1 VLFVL
6 SLVAVILVGSYGDCK
21 YYAKGCHWV
30 LLLLTVVV
38 ARLVVAGVV
47 IVRLD
52 ASFTF
57 AVE

>member
-30 LLLLTVVV
+30 ADCGLIGLARGFCFYLLLLWLGWWW
-38 ARLVVAGVV
+38 RGW
-47 IVRLD
+47 
-52 ASFTF
+52 
-57 AVE
+57 